1 MYVEGIVLSIG
12 QSHIKSMGAIDI
24 MVGYISPKAMTTV
37 EMEHIFLE
45 VMAKKWKRII
55 FSIVYMV
62 RIVLCMQKLRSD
74 KQ

>member
-24 MVGYISPKAMTTV
+24 MVGYISPKAMTV

-45 VMAKKWKRII
+45 VMAKKCKRII

>member
-1 MYVEGIVLSIG
+1 MVCVEGIG

-24 MVGYISPKAMTTV
+24 MVGYISPKAMTV

>member
-1 MYVEGIVLSIG
+1 
-12 QSHIKSMGAIDI
+12 MGAIGI
-24 MVGYISPKAMTTV
+24 MVGYISPKAMTV
-37 EMEHIFLE
+37 DMEHIFLE